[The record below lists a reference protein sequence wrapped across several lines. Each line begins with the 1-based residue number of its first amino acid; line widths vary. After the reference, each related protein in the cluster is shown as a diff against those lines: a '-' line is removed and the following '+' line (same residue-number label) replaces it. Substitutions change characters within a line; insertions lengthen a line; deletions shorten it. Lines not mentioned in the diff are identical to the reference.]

1 MRTSQLRRALPALTA
16 AALLA
21 TVAVLGSQRTAP
33 PLVGA
38 GDGDVARL
46 VEIGAGRRQQP
57 IPQPTALLVSATN
70 APLRVFGSDGLE
82 HLEYDLILTNVFAA
96 PVTLTVVEVV
106 APDGQALLRL
116 EGDALAANIQ
126 SLFFSGASP
135 GAAVPV
141 GGVIAVVIDVVLP
154 PGQAPARFSHRI
166 TYTLPA
172 DARALTLVDSRVIA
186 GPELTVDP
194 RAPLVIAPPL
204 RGPGWFNANG
214 CCLAGTPH
222 RAARLAVDGARY
234 AKFEMF
240 AIDWLQF
247 QDGRLFLGDGSQNEQ
262 YFAFGAEV
270 VSVADGTVVAVRDGM
285 PEETP
290 NQPTVAVH
298 HPDDYAGNRVVV
310 QLQPDV
316 WVTYAHLQPDSI
328 AARVGDRVTVGQL
341 LGRLGNTGNSTAPHL
356 HFQLSDGPDVLTSNS
371 LPYVF
376 DRYTLAGTVE
386 PERVVAAV
394 TDPSAPSVALMGPPA
409 AQTGTYPLALT
420 VQDFR

>member
-1 MRTSQLRRALPALTA
+1 MRTAQLRRALPAPA
-16 AALLA
+16 VAALLA
-21 TVAVLGSQRTAP
+21 VAAVVGSQRTAP
-33 PLVGA
+33 PVAGA
-38 GDGDVARL
+38 GGGDVGGL
-46 VEIGAGRRQQP
+46 VDIGAGRREQP
-57 IPQPTALLVSATN
+57 AAQPTALLVSATN
-70 APLRVFGSDGLE
+70 APLRVRGSDGLE
-82 HLEYDLILTNVFAA
+82 HLEYDLILTNVFTA
-96 PVTLTVVEVV
+96 PVTLTAVEVIT
-106 APDGQALLRL
+106 PDGQALLRL

-126 SLFFSGASP
+126 PVFFTGASP

-141 GGVIAVVIDVVLP
+141 GGVVATVIDLVLP
-154 PGQAPARFSHRI
+154 PGQAPTRLGHRI
-166 TYTLPA
+166 TYTLPP

-204 RGPGWFNANG
+204 RGSGWFNANG
-214 CCLAGTPH
+214 CCLAQTPH

-240 AIDWLQF
+240 AIDWLQL
-247 QDGRLFLGDGSQNEQ
+247 QGGRLFLGDGSQNEQ

-270 VSVADGTVVAVRDGM
+270 VSVAEGTVVAVRDGM

-316 WVTYAHLQPDSI
+316 WVTYAHLQPGSI
-328 AARVGDRVTVGQL
+328 AVRVGDRVTVGQL

-376 DRYTLAGTVE
+376 DRYTLAGMVD
-386 PERVVAAV
+386 PERLVAAF
-394 TDPSAPSVALMGPPA
+394 TDPSAPPVPLMGPPA

>member
-1 MRTSQLRRALPALTA
+1 MASP
-16 AALLA
+16 LA
-21 TVAVLGSQRTAP
+21 
-33 PLVGA
+33 GA
-38 GDGDVARL
+38 GGGDVAGL
-46 VEIGAGRRQQP
+46 VDIGGGRQEQP
-57 IPQPTALLVSATN
+57 TAQPTALLVSATN
-70 APLRVFGSDGLE
+70 APLRVLGSDGME
-82 HLEYDLILTNVFAA
+82 HLEYDLIITNAFTA
-96 PVTLTVVEVV
+96 PVTPTAVEVIT
-106 APDGQALLRL
+106 PDGHALLRL

-126 SLFFSGASP
+126 PLFFTGTPTLAQ
-135 GAAVPV
+135 VPV
-141 GGVIAVVIDVVLP
+141 GVTVATVIDLVLP
-154 PGQAPARFSHRI
+154 RDQMPARISHRI

-186 GPELTVDP
+186 GPELAVDP
-194 RAPLVIAPPL
+194 RPPLVIAPPL

-214 CCLAGTPH
+214 CCLAETPH

-234 AKFEMF
+234 AKFETF
-240 AIDWLQF
+240 AIDWLQL
-247 QDGRLFLGDGSQNEQ
+247 QGGRLFTGDGSQNEQ

-270 VSVADGTVVAVRDGM
+270 VSVADGMVVAVRDDM

-290 NQPTVAVH
+290 NQPPVAVH
-298 HPDDYAGNRVVV
+298 HPQDYAGNRVVV

-316 WVTYAHLQPDSI
+316 WVTYAHLQPGSV
-328 AARVGDRVTVGQL
+328 AVRVGDRVTAGQL

-376 DRYTLAGTVE
+376 DRYTLAGTVDQ
-386 PERVVAAV
+386 ERLVAAF
-394 TDPSAPSVALMGPPA
+394 TDPSTPSVPLTGSPA